1 MFYQLIAIFLGGGL
15 GSIARFGVTKGVLHY
30 FKHDLPI
37 GTFLAN
43 VLACVVLGLAFG
55 KFEPLFSSKNFWYF
69 FLIIGFT
76 GGFST
81 FSTFSLETLVL
92 FKNGQLVYGIANI
105 IFSVSITITLLWF
118 LIYKS
123 QLI

>member
-1 MFYQLIAIFLGGGL
+1 MFYQLVAIFLGGGL
-15 GSIARFGVTKGVLHY
+15 GSIARFGVTKAVLYY

-43 VLACVVLGLAFG
+43 LLACLVLGLAFG
-55 KFEPLFSSKNFWYF
+55 KFEPLFSAKNFWYF

-81 FSTFSLETLVL
+81 FSTFSFETLVL
-92 FKNGQLVYGIANI
+92 FKNGQIAYGIANI
-105 IFSVSITITLLWF
+105 VFSLSITITLLWY

-123 QLI
+123 QLL